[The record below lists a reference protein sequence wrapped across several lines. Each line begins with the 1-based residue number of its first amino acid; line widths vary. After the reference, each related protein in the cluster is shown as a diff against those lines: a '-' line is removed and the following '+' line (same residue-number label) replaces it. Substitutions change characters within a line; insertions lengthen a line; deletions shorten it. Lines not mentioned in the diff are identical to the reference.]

1 MKPASANEANVSLH
15 GALMKRTTAF
25 SAMLPNSNNSVWSV
39 FTLFA
44 V

>member
-1 MKPASANEANVSLH
+1 MKPASANEANVSLN
-15 GALMKRTTAF
+15 GAQMKRTMAF

-39 FTLFA
+39 FILFA